1 MTERKTVDFD
11 HHGPAYAAD
20 PWNTAARLA
29 KECPVA
35 WSPHHG
41 GFWVISG
48 HEELRAA
55 ARDAKTFSSR
65 HDLPNGCTAFQGI
78 NLPSVPGRYLPIEL
92 DPPAQLDWRRALA
105 PKFSPAMA
113 EKLRPLMQE
122 FCTYSI
128 DRHIESGRMEFIMD
142 YTSAVPALV
151 TLHLLGL
158 PLSRWRTYVEMTHK
172 INYTAD
178 AERDAVFGQFDA
190 MLREVVKVAHQRRA
204 EPRDDLLT
212 LLVQMKVQGKLLSDE
227 DIASACGTIIAGGI
241 DTTSAVVAGALKCF
255 AEHPEVKQRLIE
267 QPERLPA
274 AVEEF
279 LRFQSPVTGLARTAA
294 ADVELGGQKI
304 KAGERVLLLYHGAN
318 MDEATFT
325 DPTKLDIDR
334 DAGSHVT
341 FGFGAH
347 RCLGSAIARVDIPI
361 MLSTLLQRIPN
372 YELVQGGLKR
382 YPSIGTSN
390 NYVAMEAR
398 FPPGPKVG
406 VRDELCS
413 EIEAGE

>member
-11 HHGPAYAAD
+11 HHAPEYAAD

-35 WSPHHG
+35 WSPRHG
-41 GFWVISG
+41 GFWVIAG
-48 HEELRAA
+48 HEQVRAV

-113 EKLRPLMQE
+113 EKLQPLMAE
-122 FCTYSI
+122 FCTYNL
-128 DRHIESGRMEFIMD
+128 DRHIESGSIEFIMD
-142 YTSAVPALV
+142 YTSAVTSMV

-158 PLSRWRTYVEMTHK
+158 PLSRWHTCVEMTHK
-172 INYTAD
+172 INYMAD
-178 AERDAVFGQFDA
+178 AERDAVFGQFDS
-190 MLREVVKVAHQRRA
+190 MLREVVKVAHERRA

-212 LLVQMKVQGKLLSDE
+212 LLVQMKVKGQPLSDE

-241 DTTSAVVAGALKCF
+241 DTTSGVVAGALKYL
-255 AEHPEVKQRLIE
+255 AENPAVRQRLID
-267 QPERLPA
+267 QPQLLPG

-294 ADVELGGQKI
+294 ADVELGGQQI
-304 KAGERVLLLYHGAN
+304 KAGDRVLVMYHGAN
-318 MDEATFT
+318 MDETAFPN
-325 DPTKLDIDR
+325 PTALDIER
-334 DAGSHVT
+334 DATRHVT

-361 MLSTLLQRIPN
+361 MLSNVLQRIPD
-372 YELVQGGLKR
+372 YELVPGGVRR

-398 FPPGPKVG
+398 FAPGRRVG
-406 VRDELCS
+406 IRDELRAA
-413 EIEAGE
+413 IEAHE